1 MTTRAL
7 PIQKYVAELLGAF
20 ALSFAIGLSL
30 VQDISM
36 PTIAIAA
43 VVLGTFVYL
52 FAPLSGAHLNPAI
65 TVALFSAKRMPFRDA
80 LYYVVMQL
88 LGGWVALML
97 LSLLDLGRPDVVV
110 EDTLGVAWGEIIGT
124 CMLALGVSAVHFNK
138 VPEAT
143 TGLVVGSSLFIG
155 IVLASGTSLGVLN
168 PAVALGINAVSFMYV
183 LAPVAGAIIGVW
195 LFMWMQG
202 LKMKMKK

>member
-138 VPEAT
+138 VPEAA